1 VLAGVLLATTATVT
15 PGPGPLPESA
25 IAKGDER
32 DTGHKVVVKVKPVR
46 EPAPPPA
53 SGSSLYELGKYEE
66 RRRVQER
73 MRYAD
78 AADYEDGNVSAA
90 RNFYAHAAARG
101 WAQAALAWAFTYDT
115 NELQRRG
122 VTVPGD
128 LIKARACYIKARELM
143 DAAVAF
149 YLSRL
154 PSGLPGGR
162 EEKC

>member
-15 PGPGPLPESA
+15 PGPGPLPESP